1 MIERGLQKL
10 RFFNGIKKTE
20 RIPPRNVDVRE
31 ILTHKMLDLEKYSLI
46 FSQRESEMRHK
57 KLWCDCIFLSDMI

>member
-20 RIPPRNVDVRE
+20 QIPHE
-31 ILTHKMLDLEKYSLI
+31 MWMFAEYSLI
-46 FSQRESEMRHK
+46 K
-57 KLWCDCIFLSDMI
+57 C